1 MAEERVGVDIYE
13 TYKEALE
20 LLERY
25 ETRENVDVYRQKKGE
40 FLWQESRGRPQGEL
54 DYFDCPFSNDVELED
69 FSKEF
74 LLKLMNLWMKSF
86 QTMAMSWIAEVSKK
100 FGSRAAWEMVP
111 DVWENLGRACAPM
124 YIPLLGP
131 NYKTVDDIKTLQDA
145 MRVGLLAPD
154 GALDKTLY
162 AGRTLW
168 TSPDRFLTIV
178 THCVM
183 MEYFEGINDV
193 EACLQVCHIA
203 EPRGAEAGFI
213 HPNLKVTGIK
223 VPPRKSGDPNEPF
236 CIWEYRL
243 MDEPQPRGPGRV
255 E

>member
-1 MAEERVGVDIYE
+1 
-13 TYKEALE
+13 
-20 LLERY
+20 
-25 ETRENVDVYRQKKGE
+25 
-40 FLWQESRGRPQGEL
+40 
-54 DYFDCPFSNDVELED
+54 
-69 FSKEF
+69 
-74 LLKLMNLWMKSF
+74 
-86 QTMAMSWIAEVSKK
+86 
-100 FGSRAAWEMVP
+100 
-111 DVWENLGRACAPM
+111 M

-131 NYKTVDDIKTLQDA
+131 NYRTVDDIKTLQDA

-223 VPPRKSGDPNEPF
+223 IPPRKSGDPNEPF